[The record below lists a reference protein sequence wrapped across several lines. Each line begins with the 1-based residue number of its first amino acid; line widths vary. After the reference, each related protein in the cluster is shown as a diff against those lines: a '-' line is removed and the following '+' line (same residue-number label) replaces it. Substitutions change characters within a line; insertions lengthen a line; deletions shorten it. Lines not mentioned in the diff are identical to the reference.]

1 MGKTDVPSET
11 ISGRFR
17 IEGNAVFDV
26 RLVGVLPPRD
36 KVKRVAEKLKRG
48 EGVELRLPEPPQQ
61 KRIGEYKSLSKGRKR
76 IDFNDMESLHGLMII
91 WPKKDSPGVWLG
103 NYTEKEGRR
112 TTSEWVVELREIQD

>member
-1 MGKTDVPSET
+1 MET
-11 ISGRFR
+11 
-17 IEGNAVFDV
+17 
-26 RLVGVLPPRD
+26 
-36 KVKRVAEKLKRG
+36 VKRVAEKLKRG

-76 IDFNDMESLHGLMII
+76 IDFNDMESLHDLMII

>member
-1 MGKTDVPSET
+1 MGAIGKSLVKTWAEPAFPHQTPLNIEGSIWEYTGTPKSEVGKTDVPSET

-36 KVKRVAEKLKRG
+36 KVRRVAEKLKRG

-61 KRIGEYKSLSKGRKR
+61 KRIGE
-76 IDFNDMESLHGLMII
+76 
-91 WPKKDSPGVWLG
+91 
-103 NYTEKEGRR
+103 
-112 TTSEWVVELREIQD
+112 